1 MRIILEALVQLLSQ
15 PLQVVGIMHI
25 YVHADGHSDV
35 SRQQVADV
43 LHHRLIG
50 IHTFIYKGL
59 HTVVGLLRAVDGDLN
74 VFQVPQVVR
83 LLYRLGIQQKT
94 VAGHRRAILDA
105 SLLQPV
111 RDVVDNGLVE
121 EWFTTKPPDADLL
134 AATVLDDVFGHLLCR
149 LLRHRSA
156 GLPQLVAV
164 EAAGVAAQGRKDRID
179 AFHNRSH
186 HIHQSERKI
195 KELCGLSR
203 FSTEQFKKL

>member
-1 MRIILEALVQLLSQ
+1 MKE
-15 PLQVVGIMHI
+15 GF
-25 YVHADGHSDV
+25 
-35 SRQQVADV
+35 
-43 LHHRLIG
+43 LIEG
-50 IHTFIYKGL
+50 GL

-164 EAAGVAAQGRKDRID
+164 EATGVAVAGG
-179 AFHNRSH
+179 HNGIARDVSLFRL
-186 HIHQSERKI
+186 HQSGHVSQLQTQLAVVVLLRHQEPVAD
-195 KELCGLSR
+195 
-203 FSTEQFKKL
+203 QFGQIGGALFKHRLLLLRQQHHLFGHVMQQ